1 MRKGKRRKNQMR
13 YINSN
18 RHFTHL
24 QHSRVVIWDCMEK
37 PGKGRMGEGQIRHK
51 GLGRD
56 SVYQIFLL
64 SDLFYSE
71 MTMCSVLITLF
82 SSITVVK

>member
-1 MRKGKRRKNQMR
+1 
-13 YINSN
+13 
-18 RHFTHL
+18 
-24 QHSRVVIWDCMEK
+24 MEK

>member
-1 MRKGKRRKNQMR
+1 
-13 YINSN
+13 
-18 RHFTHL
+18 
-24 QHSRVVIWDCMEK
+24 MEK

-82 SSITVVK
+82 SSITVVKWNKTKQNKPNPNEIT